1 MKETFLLA
9 VKTLLFTE
17 NILLLLNY
25 FIKKLSVFINKPLR
39 YESLQSYI
47 QNFSLQVISFILN
60 ITRGMKRDESV
71 NGQPQGQS
79 FLFQDHVL
87 EF

>member
-1 MKETFLLA
+1 MK
-9 VKTLLFTE
+9 VYNFTYK
-17 NILLLLNY
+17 ISLY
-25 FIKKLSVFINKPLR
+25 FI
-39 YESLQSYI
+39 Y
-47 QNFSLQVISFILN
+47 FILFYFISLILN
-60 ITRGMKRDESV
+60 LTRGMKRDESV